1 MINIESIRFSN
12 RTKADK
18 LDLNRTHTLAG
29 NCRASRTLKAC
40 FNLVNLY
47 FFVNHSYPRLT
58 TLGVPLTFSAV
69 ILCFVVARFRASP
82 SVCVQGRGATLG
94 GGVKDAVYGLLLCC
108 CSCCIC
114 CFLVWW
120 WCSSSSYLPPHLF
133 HYPLSS
139 PLLFFLPQ
147 FPIPSLVLPLLLL
160 FPTTLLPP
168 PLPSFLLTFFLL
180 IFLLFL

>member
-94 GGVKDAVYGLLLCC
+94 GGGLRMQSTVFFFVAVPVAFVVFWCGGGVLLLR
-108 CSCCIC
+108 I
-114 CFLVWW
+114 
-120 WCSSSSYLPPHLF
+120 
-133 HYPLSS
+133 
-139 PLLFFLPQ
+139 
-147 FPIPSLVLPLLLL
+147 
-160 FPTTLLPP
+160 
-168 PLPSFLLTFFLL
+168 FLL
-180 IFLLFL
+180 IFFTIPFLLLYSSSSLSSLSLPLSFPSSFCSPPHFSLLLFLLFL